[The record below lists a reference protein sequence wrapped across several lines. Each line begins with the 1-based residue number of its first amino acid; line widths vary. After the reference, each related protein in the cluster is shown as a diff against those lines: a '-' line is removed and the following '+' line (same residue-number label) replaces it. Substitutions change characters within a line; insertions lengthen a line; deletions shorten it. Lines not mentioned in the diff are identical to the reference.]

1 MKKDLYLKN
10 TKENEILIKSIFHVL
25 KEINFSCKKTNDFFI
40 VSIIC
45 ESCELLIDKIK
56 NKESKS
62 ILLHNFLVS
71 FIRQIKF
78 LEKNKYTFYNIYTEK
93 LYLINNEIS
102 ICIDEEII
110 EIVDGKIKI
119 NNIFKKNEY
128 CSPELY
134 EIVDLPNKIS
144 YKSIYFSTGIFLLKS
159 FVGEIEEDLFY
170 QLKKEEKIENKI
182 NILIK
187 IDNKLNEIKYTK
199 MYFFIKKNIN
209 INEMKRLL
217 IFI

>member
-1 MKKDLYLKN
+1 MKKELFFKN

-25 KEINFSCKKTNDFFI
+25 KEINVSFKKTNDFFI

-56 NKESKS
+56 NKERKS

-71 FIRQIKF
+71 FISQVKF
-78 LEKNKYTFYNIYTEK
+78 LVKNKYTFYNIYTEK

-110 EIVDGKIKI
+110 KIVDDKIKI

-144 YKSIYFSTGIFLLKS
+144 YKSIYFSTGIFLLKN
-159 FVGEIEEDLFY
+159 FVEEIEEDLFF

-217 IFI
+217 IYI

>member
-1 MKKDLYLKN
+1 MKKELFFKN

-25 KEINFSCKKTNDFFI
+25 KEINVSFKKTNDFFI

-56 NKESKS
+56 NKERKS

-71 FIRQIKF
+71 FISQVKF

-110 EIVDGKIKI
+110 KIVDDKIKI

-144 YKSIYFSTGIFLLKS
+144 YKSIYFSTGIFLLKN
-159 FVGEIEEDLFY
+159 FVEEIEEDLFF

-217 IFI
+217 IYI

>member
-1 MKKDLYLKN
+1 MKKEFYFKN
-10 TKENEILIKSIFHVL
+10 TKENEILIKSIFHLL
-25 KEINFSCKKTNDFFI
+25 KEINISYKKTKDFFI
-40 VSIIC
+40 VSIIS
-45 ESCELLIDKIK
+45 ESCELIIDKINKK
-56 NKESKS
+56 NKS

-71 FIRQIKF
+71 FISQVKF
-78 LEKNKYTFYNIYTEK
+78 LEKNKYTFYNINTEK
-93 LYLINNEIS
+93 LYLINDEIS
-102 ICIDEEII
+102 ICIDEELIKI
-110 EIVDGKIKI
+110 EEDKIKI

-144 YKSIYFSTGIFLLKS
+144 YKSIYFSIAIFLLKN
-159 FVGEIEEDLFY
+159 FVGEIEEDLFF
-170 QLKKEEKIENKI
+170 QLKKEEKLENKI
-182 NILIK
+182 NLLIK

-217 IFI
+217 IYI

>member
-1 MKKDLYLKN
+1 MKKELFFKN

-25 KEINFSCKKTNDFFI
+25 KEINVSFKKTNDFFI

-56 NKESKS
+56 NKERKS

-71 FIRQIKF
+71 FISQVKF

-110 EIVDGKIKI
+110 KIVDDKIKI

-144 YKSIYFSTGIFLLKS
+144 YKSIYFSTGIFLLKN
-159 FVGEIEEDLFY
+159 FVEEIEEDLFF
-170 QLKKEEKIENKI
+170 QLKKEEKIEKKI

-217 IFI
+217 IYI

>member
-1 MKKDLYLKN
+1 MKKEFYFKN
-10 TKENEILIKSIFHVL
+10 TKENEILIKSIFHLL
-25 KEINFSCKKTNDFFI
+25 KEINISCKKTKDFFI
-40 VSIIC
+40 VSIIS
-45 ESCELLIDKIK
+45 ESCELIIDKINKK
-56 NKESKS
+56 NKS

-71 FIRQIKF
+71 FTSQVKF
-78 LEKNKYTFYNIYTEK
+78 LEKNKYTFYNINTEK
-93 LYLINNEIS
+93 LYLINDEIS
-102 ICIDEEII
+102 ICIDEELIKI
-110 EIVDGKIKI
+110 EEDKIKI

-144 YKSIYFSTGIFLLKS
+144 YKSIYFSIAIFLLKN
-159 FVGEIEEDLFY
+159 FVGEIEEDLFF
-170 QLKKEEKIENKI
+170 QLKKEEKLENKI

-217 IFI
+217 IYI

>member
-1 MKKDLYLKN
+1 MKKEFYLKN
-10 TKENEILIKSIFHVL
+10 TKENEILIKSILNVL
-25 KEINFSCKKTNDFFI
+25 KNVNITYKKVDDFFI

-56 NKESKS
+56 NKESKY
-62 ILLHNFLVS
+62 ILLHNFLIS
-71 FIRQIKF
+71 FINQIKF
-78 LEKNKYTFYNIYTEK
+78 LEKNKYTFYNIHTEK
-93 LYLINNEIS
+93 FYLINNELS

-110 EIVDGKIKI
+110 EIVGDKIKI

-134 EIVDLPNKIS
+134 DINDLPNKIT
-144 YKSIYFSTGIFLLKS
+144 YKSVYFSIGIFLLKNL
-159 FVGEIEEDLFY
+159 VEEIEEDLFY
-170 QLKKEEKIENKI
+170 QLKKEDKIENKI

-187 IDNKLNEIKYTK
+187 IDKKLNEIKYTK

-209 INEMKRLL
+209 IAESKRLL
-217 IFI
+217 IYI

>member
-1 MKKDLYLKN
+1 MKKEFIFKN

-25 KEINFSCKKTNDFFI
+25 KEINISYKKTKDFFI
-40 VSIIC
+40 VSIIS
-45 ESCELLIDKIK
+45 ESCELIIDKINKK
-56 NKESKS
+56 NKS

-71 FIRQIKF
+71 FIYQVKF
-78 LEKNKYTFYNIYTEK
+78 LEKNKYTFYNINTEK
-93 LYLINNEIS
+93 IYLINDEIS

-110 EIVDGKIKI
+110 EIEEDKIKI

-144 YKSIYFSTGIFLLKS
+144 YKSIYFSIAIFLLKN
-159 FVGEIEEDLFY
+159 FVGEIEEDLFF
-170 QLKKEEKIENKI
+170 QLKKEEKLENKI

-187 IDNKLNEIKYTK
+187 IDKKLNEIKYTK

-209 INEMKRLL
+209 IIESKRLL
-217 IFI
+217 IYI

>member
-1 MKKDLYLKN
+1 MKKEFYFKN
-10 TKENEILIKSIFHVL
+10 TKENEILIKSIFHLL
-25 KEINFSCKKTNDFFI
+25 KEINISYKKTKDFFI
-40 VSIIC
+40 VSIIS
-45 ESCELLIDKIK
+45 ESCELIIDKINKK
-56 NKESKS
+56 NKS

-71 FIRQIKF
+71 FTSQVKF
-78 LEKNKYTFYNIYTEK
+78 LEKNKYTFYNINTEK
-93 LYLINNEIS
+93 LYLINDEIS
-102 ICIDEEII
+102 ICIDEELIKI
-110 EIVDGKIKI
+110 EEDKIKI

-144 YKSIYFSTGIFLLKS
+144 YKSIYFSIAIFLLKN
-159 FVGEIEEDLFY
+159 FVEGVEENLFF
-170 QLKKEEKIENKI
+170 QLKKEEKLENKI

-187 IDNKLNEIKYTK
+187 IDKKLNEIKYTK

-217 IFI
+217 IYI

>member
-1 MKKDLYLKN
+1 MKKEFYFKN
-10 TKENEILIKSIFHVL
+10 TKENEILIKSIFHLL
-25 KEINFSCKKTNDFFI
+25 KEINISCKKTKDFFI
-40 VSIIC
+40 VSIIS
-45 ESCELLIDKIK
+45 ESCELIIDKINKK
-56 NKESKS
+56 NKS

-71 FIRQIKF
+71 FTSQVKF
-78 LEKNKYTFYNIYTEK
+78 LEKNKYTFYNINTEK
-93 LYLINNEIS
+93 LYLINDEIS
-102 ICIDEEII
+102 ICIDEELIKI
-110 EIVDGKIKI
+110 EEDKIKI

-144 YKSIYFSTGIFLLKS
+144 YKSIYFSIAIFLLKN
-159 FVGEIEEDLFY
+159 FVGEIEEDLFF
-170 QLKKEEKIENKI
+170 QLKKEEKLENKI
-182 NILIK
+182 NLLIK

-217 IFI
+217 IYI

>member
-1 MKKDLYLKN
+1 MKKELFFKN
-10 TKENEILIKSIFHVL
+10 IKENEILIKSIFHVL
-25 KEINFSCKKTNDFFI
+25 KEINVSFKKTNDFFI

-56 NKESKS
+56 NKERKS

-71 FIRQIKF
+71 FISQVKF

-110 EIVDGKIKI
+110 KIVDDKIKI

-144 YKSIYFSTGIFLLKS
+144 YKSIYFSTGIFLLKN
-159 FVGEIEEDLFY
+159 FVEEIEEDLFF

-217 IFI
+217 IYI